1 MVSNKTRM
9 KVFLLKNE
17 YLEDDSYLKKSSSK
31 MFNAINIGNES
42 VNLYSS
48 QQNVPRWYKTFFK
61 MSDAA
66 LINSNSSGFFDKKI
80 NYDGKEYRFV
90 ISFGGADRTFE
101 LSKFIDDFGM
111 KICLNCVDKFASISK
126 SNIATTMSNN
136 KEVSTKKESL
146 GSFAFNIETD
156 LIKGVAISPIKD
168 NGITAGTMI
177 GGIALSFSSTFDINN
192 VEKLLFLLIEK
203 YQSDIYKEKYGFIDD
218 IKSISDNKPLEK
230 EIQTCIVEYLNA
242 KKYDKV
248 WFGAPYFDEW
258 ERVTKF
264 YVERNKD
271 RKEYMDLY
279 VEDIMSDFKITE
291 FKDLSKIH
299 VFPIYDDNEY
309 DGYKLS
315 ECLYGEV
322 EIDDKIYIVNNNRYY
337 HINKDYVAKINSQYN
352 NLKIMGTLP
361 DKVNDVTER
370 AYNERVSSADDDLVL
385 FDRKIF
391 KKGRTDFEL
400 CDLYSKKKNM
410 FIHVKN
416 YGASSVLSHL
426 FFQALNSAKYFK
438 YNKDEIID
446 YYKNVYD
453 IPKNV
458 KHSVAMAII
467 SKDVV
472 TDDSRI
478 NIPFFSK
485 MSIVST
491 VNELKM
497 LDIDA
502 GVIYVSSRN

>member
-1 MVSNKTRM
+1 M
-9 KVFLLKNE
+9 
-17 YLEDDSYLKKSSSK
+17 DD
-31 MFNAINIGNES
+31 
-42 VNLYSS
+42 
-48 QQNVPRWYKTFFK
+48 TT
-61 MSDAA
+61 

-80 NYDGKEYRFV
+80 NYEGIDYRLV
-90 ISFGGADRTFE
+90 LSFGGADGAFD
-101 LSKFIDDFGM
+101 LSKFVDDFGM

-136 KEVSTKKESL
+136 KEVSTKRENL
-146 GSFAFNIETD
+146 DSFAFNIETD
-156 LIKGVAISPIKD
+156 LIKGVAISPVKD
-168 NGITAGTMI
+168 NGITDGTMI
-177 GGIALSFSSTFDINN
+177 GGIALGFSSEFDINN
-192 VEKLLFLLIEK
+192 VEELLLLLIEK
-203 YQSDIYKEKYGFIDD
+203 YQSELYKNKYGFIDD
-218 IKSISDNKPLEK
+218 IKSINDNKPLEK
-230 EIQTCIVEYLNA
+230 QIQTCIVEYLNA

-264 YVERNKD
+264 YVGRNND
-271 RKEYMDLY
+271 RKEYIDLY
-279 VEDIMSDFKITE
+279 VEDIMADFEITD

-299 VFPIYDDNEY
+299 VFPVYDDNEY

-322 EIDDKIYIVNNNRYY
+322 EINEKIYVVNNNRYY
-337 HINKDYVAKINSQYN
+337 HINKDYVVKINSQYN
-352 NLKIMGTLP
+352 SLRIMGTLP
-361 DKVNDVTER
+361 DKLNDATER
-370 AYNERVSSADDDLVL
+370 AYNERVSSIDDDLVL

-426 FFQALNSAKYFK
+426 FFQALNSAKFFK
-438 YNKDEIID
+438 YNKDEIVD
-446 YYKNVYD
+446 YYKDVYE
-453 IPKNV
+453 IPKDV

-472 TDDSRI
+472 AENNRLA
-478 NIPFFSK
+478 IPFFSK
-485 MSIVST
+485 MSIVSA

-497 LDIDA
+497 LEIDA
-502 GVIYVSSRN
+502 GVIYVSSRK